1 MTTARE
7 TIMATIKTR
16 TDAEISAVIASV
28 DAGHRMAFHE
38 PDDFDRD
45 LARRQLRG
53 DILPDDAVAAAVAK
67 VRSDHN
73 L

>member
-1 MTTARE
+1 
-7 TIMATIKTR
+7 MATTKTR
-16 TDAEISAVIASV
+16 SEAEIEAVVAGV
-28 DAGHRMAFHE
+28 DAGHRMAFHD

-53 DILPDDAVAAAVAK
+53 EISADEAVAAAVAK

>member
-1 MTTARE
+1 
-7 TIMATIKTR
+7 MATTKTHS
-16 TDAEISAVIASV
+16 DAHIENV
-28 DAGHRMAFHE
+28 DAGHRMASHE

-53 DILPDDAVAAAVAK
+53 EVTADEAVALAAAK

-73 L
+73 LD